1 MIMDTIAT
9 QARIGKQT
17 ELSATGIPRTAS
29 GNVFLP
35 QRMPQ
40 SWKNTAGPLKV
51 RFGRSAKD
59 KDGIGKALVFFCVSL
74 IASRAM
80 MVAVVKDI
88 HIGAVYVHRPLVF
101 TLSAINILA
110 FVQLAHSLRRAADTL
125 DIFPVREKTDR
136 RVFIELSPSLLPY
149 MTTVCEKLKAYQR
162 CTPDAEADRIYGKP
176 SYAVVCKESLEGN
189 EYRIMRNGECLASK
203 NFDEAQLDGFEL
215 NLLVCRAISARMDS
229 DKEEKEIS
237 IFETQK
243 TINPTQEQIS
253 IDKNELENCLTVM
266 DSIFREQQERTKP
279 FLSALLTRVFLSKS
293 EEAKMPSKM
302 AQEYLAV
309 RSFVMTAEALKVK
322 EAFLSGDKC
331 PTQQEVA
338 AWFGRDKT
346 DASRTLRK
354 FLEKMESREKAVNSR
369 KT

>member
-1 MIMDTIAT
+1 MQIGVKLWTRWKTACACLVLFLFCLAAVASLWAGSHLLVRVCCAT
-9 QARIGKQT
+9 AALCVFT
-17 ELSATGIPRTAS
+17 YTVATSAILVPIVLILLIIL
-29 GNVFLP
+29 NNL
-35 QRMPQ
+35 
-40 SWKNTAGPLKV
+40 L
-51 RFGRSAKD
+51 GRSAKD

-125 DIFPVREKTDR
+125 DIFPVRKKTDR

-229 DKEEKEIS
+229 DKE
-237 IFETQK
+237 
-243 TINPTQEQIS
+243 
-253 IDKNELENCLTVM
+253 
-266 DSIFREQQERTKP
+266 
-279 FLSALLTRVFLSKS
+279 
-293 EEAKMPSKM
+293 
-302 AQEYLAV
+302 
-309 RSFVMTAEALKVK
+309 
-322 EAFLSGDKC
+322 
-331 PTQQEVA
+331 
-338 AWFGRDKT
+338 
-346 DASRTLRK
+346 
-354 FLEKMESREKAVNSR
+354 
-369 KT
+369 